1 MPSLPLSL
9 DHSIRDLDEAV
20 SDFAHASYQSCES
33 VLVRFVNHLDE
44 EPLSGFLRSVLPTAD
59 FKQWLAQAQS
69 SMSSF
74 AGSGALN
81 WPAPRPERVA
91 LQISLC
97 RALATGEPQFLG
109 FVHEY
114 FDAGRSVQAHV
125 LKFAQVLLQPLVRD
139 IARLAEQRPIPPVLF
154 EAMGTLPTSGDSI
167 LDSLLRDAGR
177 KFRDPSPKA
186 RLEATQTL
194 WDAWERLKT
203 LEAAEDKRLSVK
215 LLLDQSASDAPFRA
229 LLEAEARELT
239 RIGNDFHIRHFEVS
253 RTAIERPEQVDYLFH
268 RLFALVHLLLFARR
282 SDA

>member
-1 MPSLPLSL
+1 MSSLTLSL

-20 SDFAHASYQSCES
+20 SDFADASFQSCES
-33 VLVRFVNHLDE
+33 VLARFVYHLDE
-44 EPLSGFLRSVLPTAD
+44 EPLAGFLRNVLPAAD
-59 FKQWLAQAQS
+59 FQEWLETAKRS
-69 SMSSF
+69 VSSF
-74 AGSGALN
+74 VGSDALN

-91 LQISLC
+91 VQISLC
-97 RALATGEPQFLG
+97 RALVNGEPKFLG

-125 LKFAQVLLQPLVRD
+125 VKFAQVLLQPLVRD

-167 LDSLLRDAGR
+167 LDSLISDAGV

-194 WDAWERLKT
+194 WDAWERLKS
-203 LEAAEDKRLSVK
+203 LEAADDKRLSVK
-215 LLLDQSASDAPFRA
+215 LLLGLAAADPPFRA
-229 LLEAEARELT
+229 TLETEAKEIT
-239 RIGNDFHIRHFEVS
+239 RIGNDFHIRHFEANRS
-253 RTAIERPEQVDYLFH
+253 AIERPEQVDYLFH
-268 RLFALVHLLLFARR
+268 RLFALIHLLLFARR